1 MTEQYAYR
9 GGTFHGTRKRRGIL
23 RLPWP
28 FPGWGRRLRLGIVSA
43 DLGTHAVA
51 EFLQPFLEQLDR
63 SRFHLTLFPI
73 HRRYCAR
80 ALHLQ
85 NLADGFIPLTQLSD
99 SCAAD
104 RIRDEKIDVLLDTT
118 GHTFGGRLGIIAHR
132 AAPVQCTSI
141 GYWSTTGLSEMDWII
156 ADPFFLPSMEAHFTE
171 GIWRLPSVA
180 ACYRGDPSL
189 PESSWTP
196 DPDGTIWLGS
206 FNKYGKIRRDTL
218 CLRAK
223 VLCALPEAKLL
234 LEDRALFE
242 EETHRRIL
250 TTLMEQGVSAERV
263 TIRSPY

>member
-1 MTEQYAYR
+1 MDDAVEAFRKALAAQPDLGQAYSNLLLLYAS
-9 GGTFHGTRKRRGIL
+9 TRHISPEAERTLAQGWETSMLTGAERSTARERHAAFP

-28 FPGWGRRLRLGIVSA
+28 FPGGQTFAVGHRLA

-141 GYWSTTGLSEMDWII
+141 GYWSTP
-156 ADPFFLPSMEAHFTE
+156 A
-171 GIWRLPSVA
+171 
-180 ACYRGDPSL
+180 
-189 PESSWTP
+189 
-196 DPDGTIWLGS
+196 
-206 FNKYGKIRRDTL
+206 
-218 CLRAK
+218 
-223 VLCALPEAKLL
+223 
-234 LEDRALFE
+234 
-242 EETHRRIL
+242 
-250 TTLMEQGVSAERV
+250 
-263 TIRSPY
+263 